1 MEGTDQEDKEL
12 GKVSEMDEMK
22 LLTSEEVA
30 EWMQVAPST
39 LCRWRQTGHGPR
51 VIWLSP
57 SCPRYRRSDVEAW
70 LDGVAA

>member
-1 MEGTDQEDKEL
+1 
-12 GKVSEMDEMK
+12 MDEK

-39 LCRWRQTGHGPR
+39 LCRWRQTGNGPR

-57 SCPRYRRSDVEAW
+57 SIPRYRVSDVLAW
-70 LDGVAA
+70 VEKAAA

>member
-1 MEGTDQEDKEL
+1 
-12 GKVSEMDEMK
+12 MDEK

-51 VIWLSP
+51 VVWLSP
-57 SCPRYRRSDVEAW
+57 SIPRYRPSDVLAW
-70 LDGVAA
+70 VEKAAA

>member
-1 MEGTDQEDKEL
+1 
-12 GKVSEMDEMK
+12 MDER

-57 SCPRYRRSDVEAW
+57 STPRYRPSDVLAW
-70 LDGVAA
+70 VEKAAA

>member
-1 MEGTDQEDKEL
+1 
-12 GKVSEMDEMK
+12 MDGK

-57 SCPRYRRSDVEAW
+57 STPRYRPSDVLAW
-70 LDGVAA
+70 VEKAAA